1 MAPSSH
7 FVPEGTIF
15 GKEDGG
21 NHMKEKRSGRMR
33 RVVGVMCLALA
44 WGTGIFPGGAALG
57 QPPED
62 WKEGIAYV
70 VPPSAK
76 ITKVSFYMGKT
87 ESGPM
92 LFYEVGIQ
100 NLSPKATRFKLT
112 IFPADGDPVS
122 GSYPLVKR
130 KGKPLALE
138 PQEEMTLKWPVFAK
152 ELPKG
157 FALVVKEAEE

>member
-1 MAPSSH
+1 MKKRWNRKTGMMAAAL
-7 FVPEGTIF
+7 
-15 GKEDGG
+15 
-21 NHMKEKRSGRMR
+21 
-33 RVVGVMCLALA
+33 CLAFC
-44 WGTGIFPGGAALG
+44 WGAGIFPGTTARG

-62 WKEGIAYV
+62 WKEGIAYD

-76 ITKVSFYMGKT
+76 ITKVAFYMGKT

-92 LFYEVGIQ
+92 LIYEVGIQ
-100 NLSPKATRFKLT
+100 NVSPKATRFKLT
-112 IFPADGDPVS
+112 IFPLDGDPVS
-122 GSYPLVKR
+122 GSYPLLER

-138 PQEEMTLKWPVFAK
+138 PKEEMIQKWPVFAK